1 MWHDMFALGVPFG
14 ERIARAILVYVFAVV
29 ALRLAGKRELGQLTT
44 FDLVVLLFFSNILQ
58 NSIIGNDNSVTGG
71 VIGAATLLIVNHMVL
86 RVLYRHRRI
95 DALVEGTATYL
106 IQEGVV
112 QEHNLARELVTRDEL
127 IVACHKQG
135 VLTLEEVSTAV
146 LEPDGSITVFA
157 RQPTTD
163 ELVHQDLIRRFDL
176 LAAQLDQLA
185 ARFEGESHPASRHTT
200 P

>member
-1 MWHDMFALGVPFG
+1 MWHDMFAIGVPYG
-14 ERIARAILVYVFAVV
+14 ERVARAILVYVFAVV

-71 VIGAATLLIVNHMVL
+71 VIGAATLLIVNHLVL
-86 RVLYRHRRI
+86 RVLYRYRRI
-95 DALVEGTATYL
+95 DEIVEGHATYL
-106 IQEGVV
+106 IQDGVV
-112 QEHNLARELVTRDEL
+112 QEHNLDRELVTRDEL

-163 ELVHQDLIRRFDL
+163 ELVHQDLIRRLDL
-176 LAAQLDQLA
+176 LSAQIDQVSARLD
-185 ARFEGESHPASRHTT
+185 REPAQATT
-200 P
+200 

>member
-106 IQEGVV
+106 IQDGVV

-146 LEPDGSITVFA
+146 LEPPG
-157 RQPTTD
+157 
-163 ELVHQDLIRRFDL
+163 L
-176 LAAQLDQLA
+176 LALNYGAQTPAVAIVAHLVYGIVLGLLFQ
-185 ARFEGESHPASRHTT
+185 AR
-200 P
+200 